1 VRPPDNRSVF
11 IYLVFFATGAAALAY
26 EIVWTRWLE
35 LLLGTTTHAATAV
48 LAAFMGG
55 LALGGLLFGRL
66 ADRVGQRLALYGW
79 LEIAIGLYALA
90 FPALLS
96 GATGV
101 YLAIARSVGANP
113 LTTFWL
119 RFGLALVLVLI
130 PTTFMGG
137 TLPILVRHFASRHRV
152 GRGVAWLYF
161 LNSAGAAIGCALAG
175 FVTIGHF
182 GLTFTSTVAALVSVT
197 AGLVA
202 LALRRHSKREDDGET
217 DDAAPAKVMP
227 LIPAGVAGSL
237 PTVRRVAVAA
247 VVAGAAAMAYE
258 IGWFRL
264 LSLVLGSSSDAFT
277 LMLATFIG
285 GLAIGSLWAAP
296 RIDRWADPAGSL
308 ARIQLIIGMLGLLT
322 LSASALLPHLSIR
335 LRAAALGSYPTY
347 QAMQLGICALLM
359 ILPTFLMGVSFPL
372 MARVVTLTD
381 RRSAATPGRSPGI
394 GTRVGGIAAWTTTGN
409 ILGTL
414 VAGLVLVPVIGI
426 RGTFTLAAA
435 ANLGAAL
442 AVTPPATSPQ
452 RLAVRLAVPAVVMAA
467 LAAIAPGWDLATLTM
482 GPFRMHELRAGTLA
496 SFDEANRRREIVFL
510 REDAGATVSVE
521 RQGNVLAMRVNG
533 KPDASDELRD
543 MLTQRLLGHYPM
555 LFHPD
560 PQRVMIVGLGSGV
573 TTAAVLAHPMEAV
586 TVAEISPGVV
596 EASRW
601 FERANRAYWND
612 PRVRLRVEDARN
624 VLLVEPDLYDVV
636 ISEPSN
642 LWMSGVASLYTEE
655 FYRLVRS
662 RMHPGGIFV
671 QWLHSYEM
679 TEADLKLVL
688 RTLRS
693 VFPHATVFR
702 SAPGDLEILASDA
715 PLEWDFDRIE
725 RSMARRAVRDDLT
738 PLGIV
743 DLYTLLTNQEITEH
757 DLPGYAGDGVLHV
770 DDWPLLEKNTPR
782 SFFTS
787 ARVTLPE
794 MRFRVA
800 NRHTALKR
808 YLADRSPTPD
818 ERYNFAAYNGRVGKL
833 DGTVIAALE
842 GALRD
847 DPSHRPAMRLLAS
860 ALASRERFDDAATWM
875 RRATETEAAEAED
888 YRLLSLYLLKG
899 ARERVGFFSPL
910 DLSDSLEAMER
921 CVALAPEREDYRKTY
936 AAILAEAGRAG
947 GAPPITVARKGD
959 MPHSR

>member
-1 VRPPDNRSVF
+1 VKPSDNRSVI
-11 IYLVFFATGAAALAY
+11 IYLIFFGTGASALAY

-79 LEIAIGLYALA
+79 LEIAIGLYALL

-96 GATGV
+96 GATVV
-101 YLAIARSVGANP
+101 YLAIARTIGANP
-113 LTTFWL
+113 LMTFWL

-137 TLPILVRHFASRHRV
+137 TLPILVRHFASRNRV

-175 FVTIGHF
+175 FVTIGKL
-182 GLTFTSTVAALVSVT
+182 GLSFTSTLAALVSVT
-197 AGLVA
+197 AGLVV
-202 LALRRHSKREDDGET
+202 LALRRHAQREGGDEA
-217 DDAAPAKVMP
+217 DAAPAKVVP
-227 LIPAGVAGSL
+227 LIPAGAAEAL
-237 PTVRRVAVAA
+237 PTVRRIAA
-247 VVAGAAAMAYE
+247 AAIVAGAAAMAYE

-264 LSLVLGSSSDAFT
+264 LALVLGSSSDAFT

-285 GLAIGSLWAAP
+285 GLALGSLWAAP

-308 ARIQLIIGMLGLLT
+308 ARIQLIIGVLGLLT
-322 LSASALLPHLSIR
+322 LSASALLPHLSMR
-335 LRAAALGSYPTY
+335 LRAAALGSYPSY
-347 QAMQLGICALLM
+347 QAMQLAICALLM

-372 MARVVTLTD
+372 MARIVTLAD
-381 RRSAATPGRSPGI
+381 RGGATSPGL
-394 GTRVGGIAAWTTTGN
+394 GTRVGGVAAWTTTGN

-414 VAGLVLVPVIGI
+414 IAGLVLVPSIGI

-435 ANLGAAL
+435 ANLVAAF
-442 AVTPPATSPQ
+442 AVSPPATSPR
-452 RLAVRLAVPAVVMAA
+452 RLAVRFAAPVLIMVALGVM
-467 LAAIAPGWDLATLTM
+467 APGWDLAALTT
-482 GPFRMHELRAGTLA
+482 GPFRMHELGTGTLA
-496 SFDEANRRREIVFL
+496 AYDKANRRREIVFV

-521 RQGNVLAMRVNG
+521 RQGDVLAMRVNG

-543 MLTQRLLGHYPM
+543 MLTQRLLGHYPT
-555 LFHPD
+555 LFHPE
-560 PQRVMIVGLGSGV
+560 PRRVMIVGLGSGV
-573 TTAAVLAHPMEAV
+573 TTAAVLAHPVEAV

-612 PRVRLRVEDARN
+612 PRLRLRVEDARN

-642 LWMSGVASLYTEE
+642 LWMSGVASLYTQE
-655 FYRLVRS
+655 FYQLVRS

-679 TEADLKLVL
+679 TESDLKLVL

-702 SAPGDLEILASDA
+702 SAPGDLEILASDI

-725 RSMARRAVRDDLT
+725 RSMARGEVRDDLA

-757 DLPGYAGDGVLHV
+757 DLPGYTGDGVVHV
-770 DDWPLLEKNTPR
+770 DDWPILEKNTPR
-782 SFFTS
+782 SFFAS

-808 YLADRSPTPD
+808 YLDSRSPSPD
-818 ERYNFAAYNGRVGKL
+818 ERYNFAVYNARIGKL

-842 GALRD
+842 GTLRD

-860 ALASRERFDDAATWM
+860 ALASRERFDEAAGWM
-875 RRATETEAAEAED
+875 RRATETGAPEAED
-888 YRLLSLYLLKG
+888 YRLLSLYLSRG

-910 DLSDSLEAMER
+910 DLSGSLEAMER
-921 CVALAPEREDYRKTY
+921 CVSLAPEREDYRKTY
-936 AAILAEAGRAG
+936 AAMLAEAGS
-947 GAPPITVARKGD
+947 APPGAERPGSVTIAGIRQ
-959 MPHSR
+959 